1 MAYKLKILVVENE
14 ATTLR
19 QLEAALKALGAEPH
33 CFGKSPEAAKQL
45 NKEKFDGA
53 FLSWDLPEVS
63 GEQLTKLLRNSRSNA
78 KIPIAMLTAHT
89 DSKALGVGFKAG
101 VTFFLSKPVGPKE
114 LGRLLGATRG
124 AMQEERLRYQ
134 RVPLKAPVVVAWEDK
149 KVTGQ
154 GVDLSVGGVLVA
166 LEPESGKPAPGAGT
180 EVTVEMTLGRAQG
193 PLSLKGTVARVSPDQ
208 QAGIKFFRLTAEQ
221 KEALKSYVDR
231 HVGGG

>member
-14 ATTLR
+14 AASLR
-19 QLEAALKALGAEPH
+19 QLEAALKALGAEPR

-53 FLSWDLPEVS
+53 FLSWDLPEVT

-149 KVTGQ
+149 KITGQ

-166 LEPESGKPAPGAGT
+166 LEPAPPAGS
-180 EVTVEMTLGRAQG
+180 EVTVEMSLGRAQG

-231 HVGGG
+231 HLGGG